1 MKNKISIFLF
11 LFSSICFAQYENS
24 PVENATITVA
34 PDSQQVVGEPYKII
48 VTYDL
53 LGTYNEIYNPEIWYA
68 FIRNVDDVNTSL
80 AFWDSWPLIG
90 AGLFNNPQQEADK
103 LKFDFNVITIEN
115 GYRLVSEPIQIN
127 DLYTEF
133 PLGDYDLIID
143 RFVGSGNGFFSSVQA
158 GNYIQYLE
166 NNKITFSLSD
176 ICPTCPTVYEGQ
188 DVDDDGLLELNDN
201 CPDNFNPLQENDDDD
216 SIGNLCD
223 NCPSTTNEN
232 QADQDNDGIGDVC
245 DSDIDGD
252 GILNGQDSCPYEVG
266 TISNNGCPSVD
277 SDGDGV
283 FDNHD
288 DCPNET
294 GPASNN
300 GCPEVFA
307 DLVVNTTLSTALS
320 SGAGTSTVVA
330 FSNNQT
336 HDIYLGQQL
345 QINLS
350 IKNQGDATS
359 GNNVVGVYLS
369 SNNNFANAAL
379 IDQINYNSSIA
390 ENQSASRYFSLS
402 NSVLSAYS
410 DAYGSVY
417 VHFKLDKNNDV
428 NEGEGENN
436 NVYSSVRAKTYYTNG
451 RPFPKKIISLNN
463 FTSTTVNNENEQKTV
478 IDKLEN
484 GLYVI
489 KNNNGDTQKIIKY

>member
-1 MKNKISIFLF
+1 MKKAIIILCLLCGS
-11 LFSSICFAQYENS
+11 FASYAQLIQNVNFQLADES
-24 PVENATITVA
+24 EQEI
-34 PDSQQVVGEPYKII
+34 GEPYKFNISFDTENENLVEGAFYWQLFI
-48 VTYDL
+48 TTSDDDSFFRYWNTKYQGYSIGTNDYTSIVGGVYHYEFPFSVNMKDYYPNFPVGEYKIAIMAYIGGGVFVVVNYNHEESVTYF
-53 LGTYNEIYNPEIWYA
+53 TMN
-68 FIRNVDDVNTSL
+68 
-80 AFWDSWPLIG
+80 
-90 AGLFNNPQQEADK
+90 
-103 LKFDFNVITIEN
+103 
-115 GYRLVSEPIQIN
+115 
-127 DLYTEF
+127 
-133 PLGDYDLIID
+133 
-143 RFVGSGNGFFSSVQA
+143 
-158 GNYIQYLE
+158 
-166 NNKITFSLSD
+166 D
-176 ICPTCPTVYEGQ
+176 ICPTCPDVYEGH
-188 DVDDDGLLELNDN
+188 DDDGDGVLELNDN

-216 SIGNLCD
+216 SIGNVCD

-288 DCPNET
+288 ACPYET

-307 DLVVNTTLSTALS
+307 DLVVNTTLSTARS
-320 SGAGTSTVVA
+320 SAGTSTVVA

-336 HDIYLGQQL
+336 HHIYLGQEL

-390 ENQSASRYFSLS
+390 ENQSVSRYFTLS
-402 NSVLSAYS
+402 NSALSAYS

-428 NEGEGENN
+428 NEGDDGGENN

>member
-1 MKNKISIFLF
+1 MT
-11 LFSSICFAQYENS
+11 
-24 PVENATITVA
+24 TI
-34 PDSQQVVGEPYKII
+34 Q
-48 VTYDL
+48 
-53 LGTYNEIYNPEIWYA
+53 
-68 FIRNVDDVNTSL
+68 
-80 AFWDSWPLIG
+80 
-90 AGLFNNPQQEADK
+90 
-103 LKFDFNVITIEN
+103 N
-115 GYRLVSEPIQIN
+115 GYRLISDPIQIN
-127 DLYTEF
+127 DIYTEY

-143 RFVGSGNGFFSSVQA
+143 RYIGGGVFQA
-158 GNYIQYLE
+158 VYNLSEYVTD
-166 NNKITFSLSD
+166 NTITFSISN
-176 ICPTCPTVYEGQ
+176 ICPTCPDVYEGH
-188 DVDDDGLLELNDN
+188 DDDGDGVLELNDN

-216 SIGNLCD
+216 SIGNVCD

-288 DCPNET
+288 ACPYET

-307 DLVVNTTLSTALS
+307 DLVVNTTLSTARS
-320 SGAGTSTVVA
+320 SAGTSTVVA

-336 HDIYLGQQL
+336 HHIYLGQEL

-390 ENQSASRYFSLS
+390 ENQSVSRYFTLS
-402 NSVLSAYS
+402 NSALSAYS

-428 NEGEGENN
+428 NEGEDGGENN